1 MAKPNPFVHSI
12 PDMGRIRRIHFIG
25 VGGAG
30 MSGIAEVLANQ
41 GYEVSGSDLNRSHS
55 TDRLQTKGVNVV
67 FAHSA
72 QNVVDSDVVVVSSAI
87 AEDNPEL
94 VEAHSRRL
102 PVVQRAEMLGELMR
116 YRHGI
121 AVAGTHGKTT
131 TTSLTTAIFR
141 AAELNPTFVI
151 GGLLNATGSNA
162 ELGDSRFMIAEADES
177 DASFLHLQPMVA
189 VITNID
195 QDHMS
200 TYGNDYERLKSTFVE
215 FVHRLPFYGTAV
227 LCVDD
232 SDVREILPLLARP
245 NVTYGLDENSS
256 DDAPDFLAREIHM
269 DGYRWTFR
277 VTRPA
282 PHKELT
288 VQLSV
293 PGRHNVQNALAAI
306 AVATIEGVSDDA
318 ILAGLRNFTGVGRRF
333 QVLERVQ
340 VGESEVTLVDD
351 YGHHPTEVESVIA
364 TARQVWPGRRLVMAY
379 QPHRYTR
386 TRDLYDDF
394 VRVLSETDVLVMLEV
409 YSAGEESISGADG
422 KALCQGVRSRGA
434 VNPQFA
440 QSPQEALKMLPSI
453 VQPDDVVLVQGAGN
467 VNQISQYL
475 AQHALGDSSANSGVK
490 NDVAD
495 SGGSRGR

>member
-1 MAKPNPFVHSI
+1 MASPNPFMHSI

-30 MSGIAEVLANQ
+30 MSGIAEVLVNQ
-41 GYEVSGSDLNRSHS
+41 GYEVSGSDLSRSHS
-55 TDRLQTKGVNVV
+55 TDRLQSKGVNVKFV
-67 FAHSA
+67 HAA
-72 QNVVDSDVVVVSSAI
+72 QNVANCDVVVVSSAI
-87 AEDNPEL
+87 AQDNPEL
-94 VEAHSRRL
+94 VEAHARRL
-102 PVVQRAEMLGELMR
+102 PVVPRAEMLGELMR

-131 TTSLTTAIFR
+131 TTSLVTAIFR

-227 LCVDD
+227 LCIDD
-232 SDVREILPLLARP
+232 ADVREILPRLSRP
-245 NVTYGLDENSS
+245 NVTYGLELDSAAQ
-256 DDAPDFLAREIHM
+256 APDFMASDIRME
-269 DGYRWTFR
+269 GYRWTFR
-277 VTRPA
+277 VSRPA
-282 PHKELT
+282 PHEELS

-306 AVATIEGVSDDA
+306 AVATLEGVSDAA

-333 QVLERVQ
+333 QVAERVR
-340 VGESEVTLVDD
+340 VGQAEVTLVDD
-351 YGHHPTEVESVIA
+351 YGHHPTEVKSVIA

-394 VRVLSETDVLVMLEV
+394 VRVLSEVDVLVLLEV
-409 YSAGEESISGADG
+409 YSAGEERISGADG
-422 KALCQGVRSRGA
+422 KALCQGIRSRGEI
-434 VNPQFA
+434 NPLFA

-453 VQPDDVVLVQGAGN
+453 LQQGDVVLVQGAGN
-467 VNQISQYL
+467 VNQISQQL
-475 AQHALGDSSANSGVK
+475 SQQVVERSGAS
-490 NDVAD
+490 DVC
-495 SGGSRGR
+495 

>member
-1 MAKPNPFVHSI
+1 MASPNPFMHNI
-12 PDMGRIRRIHFIG
+12 PEMGRIRRIHFIG

-41 GYEVSGSDLNRSHS
+41 GYEVSGSDMNRSHS
-55 TDRLQTKGVNVV
+55 TDRLQSKGVSVK

-72 QNVVDSDVVVVSSAI
+72 QNVVGCDVVVVSSAI
-87 AEDNPEL
+87 ASDNPEL
-94 VEAHSRRL
+94 VEAHARRL
-102 PVVQRAEMLGELMR
+102 AVVPRAEMLGELMR

-232 SDVREILPLLARP
+232 ADVREILPRLSRP
-245 NVTYGLDENSS
+245 NVTYGIDENVSKI
-256 DDAPDFLAREIHM
+256 APDFLARDIHM
-269 DGYRWTFR
+269 DGYRWTFQ
-277 VTRPA
+277 VVRPA

-318 ILAGLRNFTGVGRRF
+318 ILSGLKNFTGVGRRF

-340 VGESEVTLVDD
+340 LGDAEVTLVDD

-409 YSAGEESISGADG
+409 YSAGEERISGADG

-440 QSPQEALKMLPSI
+440 QSPTEALKMLPSI
-453 VQPDDVVLVQGAGN
+453 VQAGDVVLVQGAGN
-467 VNQISQYL
+467 VNQISQQL
-475 AQHALGDSSANSGVK
+475 SQHAIASAGD
-490 NDVAD
+490 
-495 SGGSRGR
+495 SRGR

>member
-1 MAKPNPFVHSI
+1 MASPNPFMHNI
-12 PDMGRIRRIHFIG
+12 PEMGRIRRIHFIG

-41 GYEVSGSDLNRSHS
+41 GYEVSGSDMNRSHS
-55 TDRLQTKGVNVV
+55 TDRLQSKGVSVK

-72 QNVVDSDVVVVSSAI
+72 QNVVGCDVVVVSSAI
-87 AEDNPEL
+87 ASDNPEL
-94 VEAHSRRL
+94 VEAHARRL
-102 PVVQRAEMLGELMR
+102 AVVPRAEMLGELMR

-232 SDVREILPLLARP
+232 ADVREILPRLSRP
-245 NVTYGLDENSS
+245 NVTYGIDENVSKI
-256 DDAPDFLAREIHM
+256 APDFLARDIHM
-269 DGYRWTFR
+269 DGYRWTFQ
-277 VTRPA
+277 VVRPA
-282 PHKELT
+282 PHRELT

-318 ILAGLRNFTGVGRRF
+318 ILSGLKNFTGVGRRF

-340 VGESEVTLVDD
+340 LGDAEVTLVDD

-409 YSAGEESISGADG
+409 YSAGEERISGADG

-440 QSPQEALKMLPSI
+440 QSPTEALKMLPSI
-453 VQPDDVVLVQGAGN
+453 VQAGDVVLVQGAGN
-467 VNQISQYL
+467 VNQISQQL
-475 AQHALGDSSANSGVK
+475 SQHAIASAGD
-490 NDVAD
+490 
-495 SGGSRGR
+495 SRGR

>member
-1 MAKPNPFVHSI
+1 MVNPNPFVHSI

-55 TDRLQTKGVNVV
+55 TDRLQSKGVNVKFV
-67 FAHSA
+67 HAA
-72 QNVVDSDVVVVSSAI
+72 QNVIGCDVVVVSSAI

-94 VEAHSRRL
+94 VEAHDRRL
-102 PVVQRAEMLGELMR
+102 PVVPRAEMLGELMR
-116 YRHGI
+116 YRHGV

-200 TYGNDYERLKSTFVE
+200 TYGNEYERLKSTFVE

-232 SDVREILPLLARP
+232 SDVREILPRLSRP
-245 NVTYGLDENSS
+245 NVTYGLDENASG
-256 DDAPDFLAREIHM
+256 DKPDFMAHEIHM

-277 VTRPA
+277 VTRPM

-306 AVATIEGVSDDA
+306 AVATIEGVSDEA

-333 QVLERVQ
+333 QVVERVQ
-340 VGESEVTLVDD
+340 VGEHEVTLVDD

-409 YSAGEESISGADG
+409 YSAGEELSLIH
-422 KALCQGVRSRGA
+422 
-434 VNPQFA
+434 
-440 QSPQEALKMLPSI
+440 I
-453 VQPDDVVLVQGAGN
+453 
-467 VNQISQYL
+467 
-475 AQHALGDSSANSGVK
+475 
-490 NDVAD
+490 
-495 SGGSRGR
+495 

>member
-1 MAKPNPFVHSI
+1 M
-12 PDMGRIRRIHFIG
+12 
-25 VGGAG
+25 
-30 MSGIAEVLANQ
+30 
-41 GYEVSGSDLNRSHS
+41 
-55 TDRLQTKGVNVV
+55 
-67 FAHSA
+67 
-72 QNVVDSDVVVVSSAI
+72 
-87 AEDNPEL
+87 
-94 VEAHSRRL
+94 
-102 PVVQRAEMLGELMR
+102 
-116 YRHGI
+116 
-121 AVAGTHGKTT
+121 
-131 TTSLTTAIFR
+131 
-141 AAELNPTFVI
+141 
-151 GGLLNATGSNA
+151 LNATGSNA

-232 SDVREILPLLARP
+232 ADVREILPRLSRP
-245 NVTYGLDENSS
+245 NVTYGIDENVSKM
-256 DDAPDFLAREIHM
+256 APDFLARDIHM
-269 DGYRWTFR
+269 DGYRWTFQ
-277 VTRPA
+277 VVRPA

-318 ILAGLRNFTGVGRRF
+318 ILSGLKNFTGVGRRF

-340 VGESEVTLVDD
+340 LGDAEVTLVDD

-409 YSAGEESISGADG
+409 YSAGEERISGADG

-440 QSPQEALKMLPSI
+440 QSPTEALKMLPSI
-453 VQPDDVVLVQGAGN
+453 VQAGDVVLVQGAGN
-467 VNQISQYL
+467 VNQISQQL
-475 AQHALGDSSANSGVK
+475 SQHAIASAGD
-490 NDVAD
+490 
-495 SGGSRGR
+495 SRGR

>member
-55 TDRLQTKGVNVV
+55 TDRLQSKSVNVK

-72 QNVVDSDVVVVSSAI
+72 QNVVGCDVVVVSSAI

-94 VEAHSRRL
+94 VEAHARRL
-102 PVVQRAEMLGELMR
+102 PVVPRAEMLGELMR

-232 SDVREILPLLARP
+232 ADVREILPRLSRP
-245 NVTYGLDENSS
+245 NVTYGLDENAAG
-256 DDAPDFLAREIHM
+256 DKPDFLAHEIHM

-277 VTRPA
+277 VSRPT

-293 PGRHNVQNALAAI
+293 PGRHNVQNALTAI
-306 AVATIEGVSDDA
+306 AVATIEGVSDNA

-333 QVLERVQ
+333 QVVERVQ
-340 VGESEVTLVDD
+340 IDDCEVTLVDD

-379 QPHRYTR
+379 QPHRYSR

-409 YSAGEESISGADG
+409 YSAGEERISGADG

-453 VQPDDVVLVQGAGN
+453 VQQGDVVLVQGAGN
-467 VNQISQYL
+467 VNQISL
-475 AQHALGDSSANSGVK
+475 HLSQHALGDS
-490 NDVAD
+490 
-495 SGGSRGR
+495 

>member
-1 MAKPNPFVHSI
+1 MASPNPFMHNI
-12 PDMGRIRRIHFIG
+12 PEMGRIRRIHFIG

-41 GYEVSGSDLNRSHS
+41 GYEVSGSDMNRSHS
-55 TDRLQTKGVNVV
+55 TDRLQSKGVSVK

-72 QNVVDSDVVVVSSAI
+72 QNVVGCDVVVVSSAI
-87 AEDNPEL
+87 ASDNPEL
-94 VEAHSRRL
+94 VEAHARRL
-102 PVVQRAEMLGELMR
+102 AVVPRAEMLGELMR

-232 SDVREILPLLARP
+232 ADVREILPRLSRP
-245 NVTYGLDENSS
+245 NVTYGIDENVSKM
-256 DDAPDFLAREIHM
+256 APDFLARDIHM
-269 DGYRWTFR
+269 DGYR
-277 VTRPA
+277 
-282 PHKELT
+282 
-288 VQLSV
+288 
-293 PGRHNVQNALAAI
+293 
-306 AVATIEGVSDDA
+306 
-318 ILAGLRNFTGVGRRF
+318 
-333 QVLERVQ
+333 
-340 VGESEVTLVDD
+340 
-351 YGHHPTEVESVIA
+351 
-364 TARQVWPGRRLVMAY
+364 
-379 QPHRYTR
+379 
-386 TRDLYDDF
+386 
-394 VRVLSETDVLVMLEV
+394 
-409 YSAGEESISGADG
+409 
-422 KALCQGVRSRGA
+422 
-434 VNPQFA
+434 
-440 QSPQEALKMLPSI
+440 
-453 VQPDDVVLVQGAGN
+453 
-467 VNQISQYL
+467 
-475 AQHALGDSSANSGVK
+475 
-490 NDVAD
+490 
-495 SGGSRGR
+495 

>member
-1 MAKPNPFVHSI
+1 MASPNPFMHQI
-12 PDMGRIRRIHFIG
+12 PEMGRIRRIHFIG

-55 TDRLQTKGVNVV
+55 TDRLQSKGVTVK

-72 QNVVDSDVVVVSSAI
+72 QNVAGCDVVVVSSAI
-87 AEDNPEL
+87 ADDNPEL
-94 VEAHSRRL
+94 VEAHARRL
-102 PVVQRAEMLGELMR
+102 PVVARAEMLGELMR
-116 YRHGI
+116 YRHGV

-200 TYGNDYERLKSTFVE
+200 TYGNDYERLKDTFVE

-232 SDVREILPLLARP
+232 ADVREILPRLSRP
-245 NVTYGLDENSS
+245 NVTYGVDENAGF
-256 DDAPDFLAREIHM
+256 DAPDFLASDIHM

-277 VTRPA
+277 VSRPA
-282 PHKELT
+282 PHKELS

-318 ILAGLRNFTGVGRRF
+318 ILAGLGNFTGVGRRF
-333 QVLERVQ
+333 QVAERVTL
-340 VGESEVTLVDD
+340 GDAEITLVDD

-379 QPHRYTR
+379 QPHRYSR

-394 VRVLSETDVLVMLEV
+394 VRVLSDVDVLVMLEV
-409 YSAGEESISGADG
+409 YSAGEERISGADG
-422 KALCQGVRSRGA
+422 KALCQGVRSRGT

-440 QSPQEALKMLPSI
+440 QSPQEALHMLPSI
-453 VQPDDVVLVQGAGN
+453 VQPGDVVLVQGAGN
-467 VNQISQYL
+467 VNQISQQL
-475 AQHALGDSSANSGVK
+475 AQQAVDGH
-490 NDVAD
+490 
-495 SGGSRGR
+495 GGARGR

>member
-1 MAKPNPFVHSI
+1 MASPNPFMHNI
-12 PDMGRIRRIHFIG
+12 PEMGRIRRIHFIG

-41 GYEVSGSDLNRSHS
+41 GYEVSGSDMNRSHS
-55 TDRLQTKGVNVV
+55 TDRLQSKGVSVK

-72 QNVVDSDVVVVSSAI
+72 QNVVGCDVVVVSSAI
-87 AEDNPEL
+87 ASDNPEL
-94 VEAHSRRL
+94 VEAHARRL
-102 PVVQRAEMLGELMR
+102 AVVPRAEMLGELMR

-232 SDVREILPLLARP
+232 ADVREILPRLSRP
-245 NVTYGLDENSS
+245 NVTYGIDENVSKM
-256 DDAPDFLAREIHM
+256 APDFLARDIHM
-269 DGYRWTFR
+269 DGYRWTFQ
-277 VTRPA
+277 VVRPA
-282 PHKELT
+282 PHRELT

-318 ILAGLRNFTGVGRRF
+318 ILSGLKNFTGVGRRF

-340 VGESEVTLVDD
+340 LGDAEVTLVDD

-409 YSAGEESISGADG
+409 YSAGEERISGADG

-440 QSPQEALKMLPSI
+440 QSPTEALKMLPSI
-453 VQPDDVVLVQGAGN
+453 VQAGDVVLVQGAGN
-467 VNQISQYL
+467 VNQISQQL
-475 AQHALGDSSANSGVK
+475 SQHAIASAGD
-490 NDVAD
+490 
-495 SGGSRGR
+495 SRGR

>member
-1 MAKPNPFVHSI
+1 VASPNPFMHNI
-12 PDMGRIRRIHFIG
+12 PEMGRIRRIHFIG

-41 GYEVSGSDLNRSHS
+41 GYEVSGSDMNRSHS
-55 TDRLQTKGVNVV
+55 TDRLQSKGVSVK

-72 QNVVDSDVVVVSSAI
+72 QNVVGCDVVVVSSAI
-87 AEDNPEL
+87 ASDNPEL
-94 VEAHSRRL
+94 VEAHARRL
-102 PVVQRAEMLGELMR
+102 AVVPRAEMLGELMR

-232 SDVREILPLLARP
+232 ADVREILPRLSRP
-245 NVTYGLDENSS
+245 NVTYGIDENVSKI
-256 DDAPDFLAREIHM
+256 APDFLARDIHM
-269 DGYRWTFR
+269 DGYRWTFQ
-277 VTRPA
+277 VVRPA
-282 PHKELT
+282 PHRELT

-318 ILAGLRNFTGVGRRF
+318 ILSGLKNFTGVGRRF

-340 VGESEVTLVDD
+340 LGDAEVTLVDD

-409 YSAGEESISGADG
+409 YSAGEERISGADG

-440 QSPQEALKMLPSI
+440 QSPTEALKMLPSI
-453 VQPDDVVLVQGAGN
+453 VQAGDVVLVQGAGN
-467 VNQISQYL
+467 VNQISQQL
-475 AQHALGDSSANSGVK
+475 SQHAIASAGD
-490 NDVAD
+490 
-495 SGGSRGR
+495 SRGR

>member
-1 MAKPNPFVHSI
+1 MASPNPFMHNI
-12 PDMGRIRRIHFIG
+12 PEMGRIRRIHFIG

-41 GYEVSGSDLNRSHS
+41 GYEVSGSDMNRSHS
-55 TDRLQTKGVNVV
+55 TDRLQSKGVSVK

-72 QNVVDSDVVVVSSAI
+72 QNVVGCDVVVVSSAI
-87 AEDNPEL
+87 ASDNPEL
-94 VEAHSRRL
+94 VEAHARRL
-102 PVVQRAEMLGELMR
+102 AVVPRAEMLGELMR

-232 SDVREILPLLARP
+232 ADVREILPRLSRP
-245 NVTYGLDENSS
+245 NVTYGIDENTSVV
-256 DDAPDFLAREIHM
+256 APDFLARDIHM

-277 VTRPA
+277 VVRPA

-318 ILAGLRNFTGVGRRF
+318 ILSGLKNFTGVGRRF

-340 VGESEVTLVDD
+340 LGEAEITLVDD

-409 YSAGEESISGADG
+409 YSAGEERISGADG

-440 QSPQEALKMLPSI
+440 QSPIEALKMLPSI
-453 VQPDDVVLVQGAGN
+453 VQTGDVVLVQGAGN
-467 VNQISQYL
+467 VNQISQQL
-475 AQHALGDSSANSGVK
+475 SQNVIAATGD
-490 NDVAD
+490 
-495 SGGSRGR
+495 SRGR

>member
-1 MAKPNPFVHSI
+1 VVSPNPFMHSI
-12 PDMGRIRRIHFIG
+12 PEMGRIRRIHFIG

-41 GYEVSGSDLNRSHS
+41 GYDVSGSDMKRSQV
-55 TDRLQTKGVNVV
+55 TDRLQTKGVSVK

-72 QNVVDSDVVVVSSAI
+72 QNITDADVVVVSSAI

-94 VEAHSRRL
+94 VEAHARRL
-102 PVVQRAEMLGELMR
+102 PVVPRAEMLGELMR

-189 VITNID
+189 VVTNID
-195 QDHMS
+195 QDHMA
-200 TYGNDYERLKSTFVE
+200 TYGNDYERLKTTFVE

-227 LCVDD
+227 LCTDD
-232 SDVREILPLLARP
+232 ADVREILPRLSRP
-245 NVTYGLDENSS
+245 NVTYGIEGGGNPER
-256 DDAPDFLAREIHM
+256 PDFYASNIHV
-269 DGYRWTFR
+269 DNAAEGHSWTFR

-282 PHKELT
+282 PHSELS

-293 PGRHNVQNALAAI
+293 PGRHNVLNALAAI
-306 AVATIEGVSDDA
+306 AVATLEGVRDEA

-333 QVLERVQ
+333 QVVDNARI
-340 VGESEVTLVDD
+340 GEAQVTLVDD
-351 YGHHPTEVESVIA
+351 YGHHPTEVASVIA
-364 TARQVWPGRRLVMAY
+364 TARQVWPGRRLVMTY

-394 VRVLSETDVLVMLEV
+394 VRVLSEVDVLVMLEV
-409 YSAGEESISGADG
+409 YSAGEERISGADG

-440 QSPQEALKMLPSI
+440 QSPEEALQMLPSI
-453 VQPDDVVLVQGAGN
+453 VQSGDVVLVQGAGN
-467 VNQISQYL
+467 VNQISQQL
-475 AQHALGDSSANSGVK
+475 AGTASDAGAVSSP
-490 NDVAD
+490 
-495 SGGSRGR
+495 RG